1 MALVFEWAGEM
12 RIQVLKKKDVL
23 IIFDLFQ
30 WQLQGKEYEVKYI

>member
-1 MALVFEWAGEM
+1 M

-30 WQLQGKEYEVKYI
+30 LQLQGKEYEVKYI